1 MKLQKFPMNVYV
13 YNGLLRTYAGAV
25 ATPMLKEE
33 TKNIYIEDAWN
44 IFRQLQTVDNLQ
56 VNVNILNSLLLVHTK
71 AVEADKVEGL
81 VLPLY
86 EKYGIKKDVF
96 TYQHLMGINYI
107 IILKLRDVF

>member
-1 MKLQKFPMNVYV
+1 MNVYI

-25 ATPMLKEE
+25 ATENIKEE
-33 TKNIYIEDAWN
+33 IRNTYIEDAWN

-71 AVEADKVEGL
+71 AIEAEKVEGL

-86 EKYGIKKDVF
+86 EKYGITKDVF
-96 TYQHLMGINYI
+96 TYQHLMGN
-107 IILKLRDVF
+107 